1 MADIATQDEARRLL
15 GEGARLLYTVAAG
28 QYFELGD
35 INAWF
40 EQYNQLVEPLDL
52 ESLDLGHQYGAIAAR
67 TGETDPLI
75 EKAQAAFADL
85 VVRAT
90 QARDDF
96 GNAVV
101 AARQSGGGQ

>member
-1 MADIATQDEARRLL
+1 MADIATQDEARRVL

-35 INAWF
+35 VNAWF

-52 ESLDLGHQYGAIAAR
+52 GHQYGAIAAR
-67 TGETDPLI
+67 TSETDPLT